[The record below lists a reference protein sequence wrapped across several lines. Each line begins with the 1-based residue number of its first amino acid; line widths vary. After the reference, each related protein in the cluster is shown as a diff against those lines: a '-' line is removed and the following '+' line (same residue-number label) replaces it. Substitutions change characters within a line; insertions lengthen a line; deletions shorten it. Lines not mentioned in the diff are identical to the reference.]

1 MFKTERIVLF
11 KVKREEKKIAQF
23 DSDKHQ
29 NNLLNKKIHR
39 FNVYYFDKYLTNE
52 IDHSI
57 SGRWTLKEHLQ
68 FLEGLD
74 KYGIKWKKINPLIK
88 TRTVAQI
95 RSHAQKFFLR
105 LKRVKDEKLGIDF
118 TTNNIDNIKEMINHI
133 KSVNSDYDI
142 VKVLLY
148 LSEKYYANKKEEKN
162 INKKNELN
170 SNNEINSN
178 FYENN
183 MNIDNNLTNDINNNL
198 ILTNANPEIND
209 YQTVIDNNFNN
220 NIKNN
225 ILMSNFNF
233 INNIFI
239 SNYINII
246 NMMNNNVNVI
256 NSNDFVNTNLMI
268 QNGLINNFYP
278 INIQFI
284 NNNIDKDNLD
294 EKNL

>member
-1 MFKTERIVLF
+1 M
-11 KVKREEKKIAQF
+11 
-23 DSDKHQ
+23 
-29 NNLLNKKIHR
+29 
-39 FNVYYFDKYLTNE
+39 
-52 IDHSI
+52 
-57 SGRWTLKEHLQ
+57 KEHLQ
-68 FLEGLD
+68 FLEGLE
-74 KYGIKWKKINPLIK
+74 KYGIKWKKVNTLIK
-88 TRTVAQI
+88 TRTTTQI

-105 LKRVKDEKLGIDF
+105 LKRVKDEQLGIDF

-198 ILTNANPEIND
+198 ILANANPEIND

-220 NIKNN
+220 NIKNS

-239 SNYINII
+239 SNYINKI

-268 QNGLINNFYP
+268 QNGPINNFYP
-278 INIQFI
+278 INIQSI

>member
-11 KVKREEKKIAQF
+11 KAKRGKKKTAQF

-39 FNVYYFDKYLTNE
+39 FNIYYFDKYLTNE

-105 LKRVKDEKLGIDF
+105 LKRVKDEQLGIDF
-118 TTNNIDNIKEMINHI
+118 TLNNIDNIKEMINHI

-148 LSEKYYANKKEEKN
+148 LSEKYYANKKEQKN
-162 INKKNELN
+162 INNKKELN
-170 SNNEINSN
+170 SNIQKKSS

-198 ILTNANPEIND
+198 ILTNDNPEIND
-209 YQTVIDNNFNN
+209 YQTIIYNNFNN
-220 NIKNN
+220 NIKNS
-225 ILMSNFNF
+225 ILMANFNF

-239 SNYINII
+239 SNYINNI
-246 NMMNNNVNVI
+246 NLMNNNFNFI
-256 NSNDFVNTNLMI
+256 NNNDFVNNNLMV
-268 QNGLINNFYP
+268 QRGLINNFYP

>member
-1 MFKTERIVLF
+1 MFKTERIILF
-11 KVKREEKKIAQF
+11 KAKRGENKTAQF

-39 FNVYYFDKYLTNE
+39 FNIYYFDKYITNE
-52 IDHSI
+52 IEHSI

-74 KYGIKWKKINPLIK
+74 KYGVKWKKIKTLIK
-88 TRTVAQI
+88 TRTTAQI
-95 RSHAQKFFLR
+95 RSHSQKFFLK
-105 LKRVKDEKLGIDF
+105 LKRVKDEQLGIDL
-118 TTNNIDNIKEMINHI
+118 TSNNIDNLNEMINHI

-148 LSEKYYANKKEEKN
+148 LSEKYYANKKEQKN
-162 INKKNELN
+162 INNKKELN
-170 SNNEINSN
+170 SNIQKKSS

-220 NIKNN
+220 NIKNS

-239 SNYINII
+239 SNYINNRNI
-246 NMMNNNVNVI
+246 MNNNVNFI
-256 NSNDFVNTNLMI
+256 NNNDFVNTNLMI

>member
-11 KVKREEKKIAQF
+11 KAKREEKKTVRF

-39 FNVYYFDKYLTNE
+39 FNIYYFDKYITNE
-52 IDHSI
+52 IEHSI

-74 KYGIKWKKINPLIK
+74 KYGVKWKKIKTLIK
-88 TRTVAQI
+88 TRTTAQI
-95 RSHAQKFFLR
+95 RSHSQKFFLK
-105 LKRVKDEKLGIDF
+105 LKRVKDEQLGIDF
-118 TTNNIDNIKEMINHI
+118 TSNNINNLKEMINHI

-148 LSEKYYANKKEEKN
+148 LSEKYYANKKEQKN
-162 INKKNELN
+162 INNKKELN
-170 SNNEINSN
+170 SDKEKNSN
-178 FYENN
+178 FCENN
-183 MNIDNNLTNDINNNL
+183 VNIDNNLTNDINNNL
-198 ILTNANPEIND
+198 ILTNDNPEIND

-220 NIKNN
+220 NVKNS

-239 SNYINII
+239 SNYINNI

-284 NNNIDKDNLD
+284 NNNIDKDN

>member
-1 MFKTERIVLF
+1 MFKSERIVLF
-11 KVKREEKKIAQF
+11 KPKRAENKKAKF

-39 FNVYYFDKYLTNE
+39 FNIYYFDKYITNE
-52 IDHSI
+52 IEHSI

-68 FLEGLD
+68 FLEGID

-88 TRTVAQI
+88 TRTAAQI

-105 LKRVKDEKLGIDF
+105 LKRVKDEQLGIDF
-118 TTNNIDNIKEMINHI
+118 TTNNIDNIKVMINHI

-148 LSEKYYANKKEEKN
+148 LSEKYYANKKEQKN
-162 INKKNELN
+162 INNKKELNIKKNF
-170 SNNEINSN
+170 II
-178 FYENN
+178 YENN
-183 MNIDNNLTNDINNNL
+183 INVDNNLTNDINNNL
-198 ILTNANPEIND
+198 ILTNDNPEIND
-209 YQTVIDNNFNN
+209 YQTVIYNNFNN
-220 NIKNN
+220 NIKNS

-239 SNYINII
+239 SNYINNI
-246 NMMNNNVNVI
+246 NIMNNNVNFI
-256 NSNDFVNTNLMI
+256 NNNDFVNTNLMI
-268 QNGLINNFYP
+268 QNGQINNFYP

-284 NNNIDKDNLD
+284 NNNIDKDN

>member
-11 KVKREEKKIAQF
+11 KAKREEKNTVQF
-23 DSDKHQ
+23 DTDKHQ

-52 IDHSI
+52 IGNSI

-68 FLEGLD
+68 FLEGID

-88 TRTVAQI
+88 TRTAAQI

-105 LKRVKDEKLGIDF
+105 LKRVKDEQLGIDF
-118 TTNNIDNIKEMINHI
+118 TSNNIDNLNEMINHI
-133 KSVNSDYDI
+133 KSVNRDYDI

-148 LSEKYYANKKEEKN
+148 LYEKYYANKKEQKN
-162 INKKNELN
+162 INNKKELNTKTKKN
-170 SNNEINSN
+170 SNI
-178 FYENN
+178 YENN
-183 MNIDNNLTNDINNNL
+183 MGIDDNSTNDINNNL
-198 ILTNANPEIND
+198 ILTNDNPEIND

-220 NIKNN
+220 NIKNS

-239 SNYINII
+239 SNYINNRNI
-246 NMMNNNVNVI
+246 MNNNVNFI
-256 NSNDFVNTNLMI
+256 NNNDFVNTNLMI

>member
-1 MFKTERIVLF
+1 MFKSERIVLF
-11 KVKREEKKIAQF
+11 KPKRAENKKAKF

-39 FNVYYFDKYLTNE
+39 FNIYYFDKYLTNE
-52 IDHSI
+52 IGNSI

-88 TRTVAQI
+88 TRTAAQI
-95 RSHAQKFFLR
+95 RSHAQKFFLK
-105 LKRVKDEKLGIDF
+105 LKRVKDEQLGIDF
-118 TTNNIDNIKEMINHI
+118 TSNNIDNLKEMINHI

-148 LSEKYYANKKEEKN
+148 LSEKYYANKKEQKN
-162 INKKNELN
+162 INNKKELN
-170 SNNEINSN
+170 SKTKKNSN
-178 FYENN
+178 IYENN
-183 MNIDNNLTNDINNNL
+183 MGIDDNSTNDINNNL
-198 ILTNANPEIND
+198 ILTNDNPEIND

-225 ILMSNFNF
+225 ILMPNFNF

-239 SNYINII
+239 SNYINNRNI
-246 NMMNNNVNVI
+246 MNDNVNFI
-256 NSNDFVNTNLMI
+256 NNNDFVNTNLMI
-268 QNGLINNFYP
+268 QNGQINNFYP

-284 NNNIDKDNLD
+284 NNNIDKDN

>member
-11 KVKREEKKIAQF
+11 KAKRGENKTAQF

-39 FNVYYFDKYLTNE
+39 FNIYYFGKYLTNE

-68 FLEGLD
+68 FLEGLE
-74 KYGIKWKKINPLIK
+74 KYGIKWKKVNTLIK
-88 TRTVAQI
+88 TRTTTLI

-105 LKRVKDEKLGIDF
+105 LKRVKDEQLGIDF

-178 FYENN
+178 FNENN

-198 ILTNANPEIND
+198 ILANANPEIND

-225 ILMSNFNF
+225 ILMPNFNF

-239 SNYINII
+239 SNYINNI

-256 NSNDFVNTNLMI
+256 NNNDFVNTNLMI

-278 INIQFI
+278 INIQYI
-284 NNNIDKDNLD
+284 NNNIDKDN

>member
-1 MFKTERIVLF
+1 MFKSERIVLF
-11 KVKREEKKIAQF
+11 KPKRAENKKAKF

-39 FNVYYFDKYLTNE
+39 FNIYYFDKYITNE
-52 IDHSI
+52 IEHSI

-74 KYGIKWKKINPLIK
+74 KYGVKWKKIKTLIK
-88 TRTVAQI
+88 TRTTAQI
-95 RSHAQKFFLR
+95 RSHSQKFFLK
-105 LKRVKDEKLGIDF
+105 LKRVKDEQLGIDF
-118 TTNNIDNIKEMINHI
+118 TSDNIDNIKEMINHI

-148 LSEKYYANKKEEKN
+148 LSEKFYANKKEQKN
-162 INKKNELN
+162 INNKKELN
-170 SNNEINSN
+170 SNNEKNSN

-183 MNIDNNLTNDINNNL
+183 INIDNNLTNDINNNL
-198 ILTNANPEIND
+198 ISTNANPEIYDN
-209 YQTVIDNNFNN
+209 QTVIYNNFNN
-220 NIKNN
+220 NIKDT

-233 INNIFI
+233 INNIII
-239 SNYINII
+239 SNYINNI
-246 NMMNNNVNVI
+246 NTVNNNLNFI
-256 NSNDFVNTNLMI
+256 NNNNFLNTNLMI
-268 QNGLINNFYP
+268 QNGPINNFYP

-284 NNNIDKDNLD
+284 NNNIDKDYLD

>member
-11 KVKREEKKIAQF
+11 KAKREEKNTVQF
-23 DSDKHQ
+23 DTDKHQ

-52 IDHSI
+52 IGNSI

-74 KYGIKWKKINPLIK
+74 KYGVKWKKINPLIK
-88 TRTVAQI
+88 TRTAAQI
-95 RSHAQKFFLR
+95 RSHAQKFFLK
-105 LKRVKDEKLGIDF
+105 LKRVKDEQLGIDF
-118 TTNNIDNIKEMINHI
+118 TSDNIDNIKEMINHI

-148 LSEKYYANKKEEKN
+148 LSEKYYANKKEQKN
-162 INKKNELN
+162 INNKKELN
-170 SNNEINSN
+170 SDKEKNSN
-178 FYENN
+178 FCENN
-183 MNIDNNLTNDINNNL
+183 VNIDNNLTNDINNNL
-198 ILTNANPEIND
+198 ISTNANPEIYDN
-209 YQTVIDNNFNN
+209 QTVIYNNFNN
-220 NIKNN
+220 NIKDT

-233 INNIFI
+233 INNIII
-239 SNYINII
+239 SNYINNI
-246 NMMNNNVNVI
+246 NMVNNNLNFI
-256 NSNDFVNTNLMI
+256 NNNNFLNTNLMI
-268 QNGLINNFYP
+268 QNGPINNFYP